1 MSCGG
6 CSEFMPAGRG
16 KRCEQCESK
25 ERFARNASQ
34 LAELISGA
42 RARLAFGQY
51 TEWLS
56 GEAALKATVRRLP
69 EHVQFFEALD
79 KAGDEPW
86 TGEFLLRHFGTAQ
99 LRRFELPVRWLEQQR
114 GVVLCA
120 EDKKTEA
127 ESRRAAAAVD
137 GVPQGTLARTLID
150 EFSSALS
157 SRVSNGDLS
166 PRSMRMALR
175 PAIALLANEDPTGA
189 RVPGQKALDR
199 YLERVPGQRAAI
211 STFIGFLKANHGA
224 ELKLPAK
231 PRPGG
236 ATVRKQ
242 LEKQIVALV
251 TRPDE
256 ATRLTERWLPLGL
269 RYFHHLSAAQ
279 AKSIC
284 QAAEVRYDQDG
295 VHVVFEGQTYW
306 LPARPTIHGGL
317 VGRVGV

>member
-1 MSCGG
+1 
-6 CSEFMPAGRG
+6 MPAGRG

-34 LAELISGA
+34 LAELISGE